1 MSSKIRDYNKL
12 AIDILNELGGENNI
26 VTVARCTTR
35 LRIVT
40 QKTPDQAKEAI
51 AKMPGVIT
59 VVEKGGQIQI
69 VIGTNVEKVYNAFI
83 QLINTDN
90 KIAKNA
96 QSGILNRVIAT
107 MSAVFAPFV
116 YVLAASGILQGILIL
131 IKLFFPAFE
140 ATGTCQVFNFISW
153 APFAFLPIF
162 IAITASQHFRCNIY
176 IAVACCAALL
186 SPTWAELAAMIKAG
200 QEINLFGLA
209 LSETTY
215 TSTVLPPL
223 FLVWLLSYLERFL
236 EPRLHSIIK
245 PLVMPLI
252 CLVIMVPLTLVAI
265 GPITAGAAHYIASG
279 YNWIVNLAPSVAGGL
294 IGAVWQVFVIFGVHW
309 GITPVIIENI
319 NQYGRDSF
327 QAYQT
332 IAVIGQVGAA
342 LGFYIKTRSK
352 DMKGVSLSAFVTGL
366 FGITEPA
373 IYGVN
378 LRFKRPFIYG
388 CISGALG
395 GIVAGFFT
403 PYYYTYAALPGPL
416 TIVNAIN
423 IDHPASFIGV
433 VIGSA
438 IALFGPVILIQI
450 FGTNE
455 TQQSNANIENET
467 SDIENDTPK
476 IVIDEIDVT
485 SPMIGKALPLSE
497 VPDPAFSQKLMGE
510 GIAIEP
516 TDNHVYA
523 PYDGEVTAVFEASK
537 HAIGLVLD
545 NGVELLIH
553 VGIDTVNL
561 TNNEFQ
567 YHVKLNQKV
576 KKGDRLISFD
586 PQAIKQAGYPLI
598 TPIIIVN
605 TDQYQVITLTEK
617 TDVNLDDN
625 LFEIKQ

>member
-12 AIDILNELGGENNI
+12 AVDILNELGGENNI
-26 VTVARCTTR
+26 VSVARCATR
-35 LRIVT
+35 LRVVT
-40 QKTPDQAKEAI
+40 QTTPAEAKEKI
-51 AKMPGVIT
+51 ANLPGVIT
-59 VVEKGGQIQI
+59 VVEKGGQIQV
-69 VIGTNVEKVYNAFI
+69 VIGTNVDKVYNAFT
-83 QLINTDN
+83 QLMSGNN
-90 KIAKNA
+90 KIDVNSK
-96 QSGILNRVIAT
+96 SSILNRIIAT

-131 IKLFFPAFE
+131 IKLAYPAFE
-140 ATGTCQVFNFISW
+140 KTGTCQVFNFISW

-186 SPTWAELAAMIKAG
+186 SPTWAELAALIKSG
-200 QEINLFGLA
+200 QGVDLFGIA

-245 PLVMPLI
+245 PLLMPLI
-252 CLVIMVPLTLVAI
+252 CLVIMVPLTLLAI
-265 GPITAGAAHYIASG
+265 GPLTAGAAHYIAHG
-279 YNWIVNLAPSVAGGL
+279 YNWIVSLAPSVAGGI

-319 NQYGRDSF
+319 NQYGQDSF
-327 QAYQT
+327 QAFQT

-342 LGFYIKTRSK
+342 LGFYLKTK
-352 DMKGVSLSAFVTGL
+352 TKEMKGVSLSAFVTGL

-378 LRFKRPFIYG
+378 LRFKKPFIYG
-388 CISGALG
+388 CLCGAIG
-395 GIVAGFFT
+395 GIVAGLFS

-423 IDHPASFIGV
+423 PEHPGSFIGV
-433 VIGSA
+433 LIGSA
-438 IALFGPVILIQI
+438 IALFGPVLIIQI
-450 FGTNE
+450 LGTGE
-455 TQQSNANIENET
+455 AKQIQSNE
-467 SDIENDTPK
+467 IENDTPK
-476 IVIDEIDVT
+476 LLLDDVEIT
-485 SPMIGKALPLSE
+485 SPMSGKALPLSK
-497 VPDPAFSQKLMGE
+497 VPDPAFAQKLMGE

-523 PYDGEVTAVFEASK
+523 PDDAQVTAVFASSK
-537 HAIGLVLD
+537 HAIGLTLD

-561 TNNEFQ
+561 TNNEFS
-567 YHVKLNQKV
+567 YHVELNQKV
-576 KKGDRLISFD
+576 KKGDLLISFD

-605 TDQYQVITLTEK
+605 TDQYQQIILTENTEVTPK
-617 TDVNLDDN
+617 DII
-625 LFEIKQ
+625 FKIKQ

>member
-12 AIDILNELGGENNI
+12 AVDILNELGGENNI

-40 QKTPDQAKEAI
+40 QKTPDQAKETI

-131 IKLFFPAFE
+131 IKLAFPEFE
-140 ATGTCQVFNFISW
+140 TTGTCQVFNFISW

-279 YNWIVNLAPSVAGGL
+279 YNWIVNLAPSIAGGI

-319 NQYGRDSF
+319 NQYGQDSF

-388 CISGALG
+388 CICGALG

-416 TIVNAIN
+416 TIVNAISA
-423 IDHPASFIGV
+423 DHPGSFIGV
-433 VIGSA
+433 LIGSA

-455 TQQSNANIENET
+455 TQQSNATTENEA
-467 SDIENDTPK
+467 SNIENDTPK
-476 IVIDEIDVT
+476 IVIGEIDVT

-516 TDNHVYA
+516 TDNNVYA
-523 PYDGEVTAVFEASK
+523 PCDGEVTAVFEASK

-617 TDVNLDDN
+617 TEVNLDDN
-625 LFEIKQ
+625 IFEIKQ

>member
-12 AIDILNELGGENNI
+12 AVDILNELGGEDNI
-26 VTVARCTTR
+26 VTVARCATR
-35 LRIVT
+35 LRLVT
-40 QKTPDQAKEAI
+40 QKTPENAKENI
-51 AKMPGVIT
+51 AKFPGVIT
-59 VVEKGGQIQI
+59 VVEKGGQIQV
-69 VIGTNVEKVYNAFI
+69 VIGTNVDKVYNAFI
-83 QLINTDN
+83 QLIKTDN
-90 KIAKNA
+90 KVASSENKN
-96 QSGILNRVIAT
+96 ILNLIIAT

-131 IKLFFPAFE
+131 IKLAFPDFGT
-140 ATGTCQVFNFISW
+140 TGTYQVFNFISW

-186 SPTWAELAAMIKAG
+186 SPTWAELAALIKSG
-200 QEINLFGLA
+200 QEVNLFGLA

-245 PLVMPLI
+245 PLLMPLI
-252 CLVIMVPLTLVAI
+252 CLVIMVPLTLLAI
-265 GPITAGAAHYIASG
+265 GPLTANAAHYIANG

-319 NQYGRDSF
+319 NQYGQDSF
-327 QAYQT
+327 QAFQT

-342 LGFYIKTRSK
+342 LGFYIKTKNK
-352 DMKGVSLSAFVTGL
+352 DMKGVSLSAFVTGI

-378 LRFKRPFIYG
+378 LRYKKPFIYG
-388 CISGALG
+388 CVCAALG

-423 IDHPASFIGV
+423 PEHPGSFIGV
-433 VIGSA
+433 LIGSA
-438 IALFGPVILIQI
+438 IALFGPVLLIQI
-450 FGTNE
+450 LGTGE
-455 TQQSNANIENET
+455 TKSSSTEQIE
-467 SDIENDTPK
+467 DDTPK
-476 IVIDEIDVT
+476 VLVDEIKIT
-485 SPMIGKALPLSE
+485 SPMTGKALPLSE
-497 VPDPAFSQKLMGE
+497 VPDPAFAQKLMGE

-523 PYDGEVTAVFEASK
+523 PDDAKITAVFERSK
-537 HAIGLVLD
+537 HAIGLTLN

-553 VGIDTVNL
+553 CGIDTVNL
-561 TNNEFQ
+561 KNNEFS
-567 YHVKLNQKV
+567 YHVTLNQEV
-576 KKGDRLISFD
+576 KKGDLLISFD
-586 PQAIKQAGYPLI
+586 PDAIRKAGYPLI

-605 TDQYQVITLTEK
+605 SAEYQQITLTDK
-617 TDVNLDDN
+617 IDVTTQDIVFD
-625 LFEIKQ
+625 IKQ

>member
-12 AIDILNELGGENNI
+12 AVDILNELGGEDNI
-26 VTVARCTTR
+26 VTVARCATR
-35 LRIVT
+35 LRLVT
-40 QKTPDQAKEAI
+40 QKTPENAKENI
-51 AKMPGVIT
+51 AKFPGVIT
-59 VVEKGGQIQI
+59 VVEKGGQIQV
-69 VIGTNVEKVYNAFI
+69 VIGTNVDKVYNAFI
-83 QLINTDN
+83 QLIKTDN
-90 KIAKNA
+90 KVASSENKN
-96 QSGILNRVIAT
+96 ILNLIIAT

-131 IKLFFPAFE
+131 IKLAFPDFGT
-140 ATGTCQVFNFISW
+140 TGTYQVFNFISW

-186 SPTWAELAAMIKAG
+186 SPTWAELAALIKSG
-200 QEINLFGLA
+200 QEVNLFGLA
-209 LSETTY
+209 LSETIY

-245 PLVMPLI
+245 PLLMPLI
-252 CLVIMVPLTLVAI
+252 CLVIMVPLTLLAI
-265 GPITAGAAHYIASG
+265 GPLTANAAHYIANG

-319 NQYGRDSF
+319 NQYGQDSF
-327 QAYQT
+327 QAFQT

-342 LGFYIKTRSK
+342 LGFYIKTKNK
-352 DMKGVSLSAFVTGL
+352 DMKGVSLSAFVTGI

-378 LRFKRPFIYG
+378 LRFKKPFIYG
-388 CISGALG
+388 CACAAIG

-423 IDHPASFIGV
+423 PEHPGSFIGV
-433 VIGSA
+433 LLGSA
-438 IALFGPVILIQI
+438 IALFGPVLLIQI
-450 FGTNE
+450 LGTGE
-455 TQQSNANIENET
+455 TKLSSNDSIE
-467 SDIENDTPK
+467 DDTPN
-476 IVIDEIDVT
+476 VLLDEIQIT
-485 SPMIGKALPLSE
+485 SPMTGKALPLSE
-497 VPDPAFSQKLMGE
+497 VPDPAFAQKLMGE

-523 PYDGEVTAVFEASK
+523 PDDAQITAVFERSK
-537 HAIGLVLD
+537 HAIGLTLN

-553 VGIDTVNL
+553 CGIDTVNL
-561 TNNEFQ
+561 TNNEFN
-567 YHVKLNQKV
+567 YHVSLNQQV
-576 KKGDRLISFD
+576 KKGDLLISFD
-586 PQAIKQAGYPLI
+586 PDAIIKAGYPLI

-605 TDQYQVITLTEK
+605 STQYQQITLTDK
-617 TDVNLDDN
+617 TDVTTQDIVFD
-625 LFEIKQ
+625 IKQ

>member
-12 AIDILNELGGENNI
+12 AVDILNELGGEDNI
-26 VTVARCTTR
+26 VTVARCATR
-35 LRIVT
+35 LRLVT
-40 QKTPDQAKEAI
+40 QKTPENAKENI
-51 AKMPGVIT
+51 AKFPGVIT
-59 VVEKGGQIQI
+59 VVEKGGQIQV
-69 VIGTNVEKVYNAFI
+69 VIGTNVDKVYNAFI
-83 QLINTDN
+83 QLIKTDN
-90 KIAKNA
+90 KVASSENKN
-96 QSGILNRVIAT
+96 ILNLIIAT

-131 IKLFFPAFE
+131 IKLAFPDFGT
-140 ATGTCQVFNFISW
+140 TGTYQVFNFISW

-186 SPTWAELAAMIKAG
+186 SPTWAELAALIKSG
-200 QEINLFGLA
+200 QEVNLFGLA

-245 PLVMPLI
+245 PLLMPLI
-252 CLVIMVPLTLVAI
+252 CLVIMVPLTLLAI
-265 GPITAGAAHYIASG
+265 GPLTANAAHYIANG

-294 IGAVWQVFVIFGVHW
+294 IGAVWQIFVIFGVHW

-319 NQYGRDSF
+319 NQYGQDSF
-327 QAYQT
+327 QAFQT

-342 LGFYIKTRSK
+342 LGFYIKTKNK
-352 DMKGVSLSAFVTGL
+352 DMKGVSLSAFVTGI

-378 LRFKRPFIYG
+378 LRFKKPFIYG
-388 CISGALG
+388 CACAAIG

-423 IDHPASFIGV
+423 PEHPGSFIGV
-433 VIGSA
+433 LLGSA
-438 IALFGPVILIQI
+438 IALFGPVLLIQML
-450 FGTNE
+450 GTGE
-455 TQQSNANIENET
+455 TKLSSNDSIE
-467 SDIENDTPK
+467 DDTPN
-476 IVIDEIDVT
+476 VLLDEIQIT
-485 SPMIGKALPLSE
+485 SPMTGKALPLSE
-497 VPDPAFSQKLMGE
+497 VPDPAFAQKLMGE

-523 PYDGEVTAVFEASK
+523 PDDAQITAVFERSK
-537 HAIGLVLD
+537 HAIGLTLN

-553 VGIDTVNL
+553 CGIDTVNL
-561 TNNEFQ
+561 TNNEFN
-567 YHVKLNQKV
+567 YHVSLNQQV
-576 KKGDRLISFD
+576 KKGDLLISFD
-586 PQAIKQAGYPLI
+586 TDAIIKAGYPLI

-605 TDQYQVITLTEK
+605 STQYQQITLTDK
-617 TDVNLDDN
+617 TDVTTQDIVFD
-625 LFEIKQ
+625 IKQ

>member
-12 AIDILNELGGENNI
+12 AVDILNELGGEDNI
-26 VTVARCTTR
+26 VTVARCATR
-35 LRIVT
+35 LRLVT
-40 QKTPDQAKEAI
+40 QKTPENAKENI
-51 AKMPGVIT
+51 AKFPGVIT
-59 VVEKGGQIQI
+59 VVEKGGQIQV
-69 VIGTNVEKVYNAFI
+69 VIGTNVDKVYNAFI
-83 QLINTDN
+83 QLIKTDN
-90 KIAKNA
+90 KVASSENKN
-96 QSGILNRVIAT
+96 ILNLIIAT

-131 IKLFFPAFE
+131 IKLAFPDFGT
-140 ATGTCQVFNFISW
+140 TGTYQVFNFISW

-186 SPTWAELAAMIKAG
+186 SPTWAELAALIKSG

-245 PLVMPLI
+245 PLLMPLI
-252 CLVIMVPLTLVAI
+252 CLVIMVPLTLLAI
-265 GPITAGAAHYIASG
+265 GPLTANAAHYIANG

-319 NQYGRDSF
+319 NQYGQDSF
-327 QAYQT
+327 QAFQT

-342 LGFYIKTRSK
+342 LGFYIKTKNK
-352 DMKGVSLSAFVTGL
+352 DMKGVSLSAFVTGI

-378 LRFKRPFIYG
+378 LRYKKPFIYG
-388 CISGALG
+388 CVCAALG

-423 IDHPASFIGV
+423 PEHPGSFIGV
-433 VIGSA
+433 LIGSA
-438 IALFGPVILIQI
+438 IALFGPVLLIQI
-450 FGTNE
+450 LGTGE
-455 TQQSNANIENET
+455 TKSSSTEQIE
-467 SDIENDTPK
+467 DDTPK
-476 IVIDEIDVT
+476 VLVDEIKIT
-485 SPMIGKALPLSE
+485 SPMTGKALPLSE
-497 VPDPAFSQKLMGE
+497 VPDPAFAQKLMGE

-523 PYDGEVTAVFEASK
+523 PDDAKITAVFERSK
-537 HAIGLVLD
+537 HAIGLTLN

-553 VGIDTVNL
+553 CGIDTVNL
-561 TNNEFQ
+561 KNNEFS
-567 YHVKLNQKV
+567 YHVTLNQEV
-576 KKGDRLISFD
+576 KKGDLLISFD
-586 PQAIKQAGYPLI
+586 PDAIRKAGYPLI

-605 TDQYQVITLTEK
+605 SAEYQQITLTDK
-617 TDVNLDDN
+617 IDVTTQDIVFD
-625 LFEIKQ
+625 IKQ

>member
-12 AIDILNELGGENNI
+12 AVDILNELGGENNI
-26 VTVARCTTR
+26 VTVARCATR
-35 LRIVT
+35 LRLVT
-40 QKTPDQAKEAI
+40 QKTPENAKENI
-51 AKMPGVIT
+51 AKFPGVIT
-59 VVEKGGQIQI
+59 VVEKGGQIQV
-69 VIGTNVEKVYNAFI
+69 VIGTNVDKVYNAFV
-83 QLINTDN
+83 QLIKTDN
-90 KIAKNA
+90 KVANVENKN
-96 QSGILNRVIAT
+96 ILNLIIAT

-131 IKLFFPAFE
+131 IKLAFPDFGT
-140 ATGTCQVFNFISW
+140 TGTYQVFNFISW

-186 SPTWAELAAMIKAG
+186 SPTWAELAALIKSG

-215 TSTVLPPL
+215 MSTVLPPL

-245 PLVMPLI
+245 PLLMPLI
-252 CLVIMVPLTLVAI
+252 CLVIMVPLTLLAI
-265 GPITAGAAHYIASG
+265 GPLTANAAHYIANG

-319 NQYGRDSF
+319 NQYGQDSF
-327 QAYQT
+327 QAFQT

-342 LGFYIKTRSK
+342 LGFYIKTKNK
-352 DMKGVSLSAFVTGL
+352 DMKGVSLSAFVTGI

-378 LRFKRPFIYG
+378 LRYKKPFIYG
-388 CISGALG
+388 CVCAAVG

-423 IDHPASFIGV
+423 PEHPGSFIGV
-433 VIGSA
+433 LIGSA
-438 IALFGPVILIQI
+438 IALFGPVLLIQI
-450 FGTNE
+450 LGTGE
-455 TQQSNANIENET
+455 SKSSPTEQIE
-467 SDIENDTPK
+467 DDTPK
-476 IVIDEIDVT
+476 VLIDEIKIT
-485 SPMIGKALPLSE
+485 SPMTGKALPLSE
-497 VPDPAFSQKLMGE
+497 VPDPAFAQKLMGE

-523 PYDGEVTAVFEASK
+523 PDDAKITAVFERSK
-537 HAIGLVLD
+537 HAIGLTLN
-545 NGVELLIH
+545 NGIELLIH
-553 VGIDTVNL
+553 CGIDTVNL
-561 TNNEFQ
+561 TNNEFS
-567 YHVKLNQKV
+567 YHVTLNQEV
-576 KKGDRLISFD
+576 KKGDLLISFD
-586 PQAIKQAGYPLI
+586 PDAIRKAGYPLI

-605 TDQYQVITLTEK
+605 SAEYQQITLTNE
-617 TDVNLDDN
+617 TDVTTQDIIFD
-625 LFEIKQ
+625 IKQ

>member
-12 AIDILNELGGENNI
+12 AVDILNELGGEDNI
-26 VTVARCTTR
+26 VSVARCATR
-35 LRIVT
+35 LRVVT
-40 QKTPDQAKEAI
+40 QSTPENAKEKI
-51 AKMPGVIT
+51 ASFPGVIT
-59 VVEKGGQIQI
+59 VVEKGGQIQV
-69 VIGTNVEKVYNAFI
+69 VIGTNVDKVYSAFT
-83 QLINTDN
+83 QLMSGNN
-90 KIAKNA
+90 KIDANSKSN
-96 QSGILNRVIAT
+96 ILNRIIAT

-116 YVLAASGILQGILIL
+116 YVLAGAGILQGILIL
-131 IKLFFPAFE
+131 INLAFPGFE
-140 ATGTCQVFNFISW
+140 KTNTCQVFSFISW
-153 APFAFLPIF
+153 APFTFLPIF

-186 SPTWAELAAMIKAG
+186 SPTWAEIAKLIKEG
-200 QEINLFGLA
+200 GTFDLFGLP

-215 TSTVLPPL
+215 MSTVLPPL
-223 FLVWLLSYLERFL
+223 FLVWLLSYLERLL

-252 CLVIMVPLTLVAI
+252 CLVIMVPLTLLVI
-265 GPITAGAAHYIASG
+265 GPITASAAHYLASG
-279 YNWIVNLAPSVAGGL
+279 YNWIVNLAPWIAGAI
-294 IGAVWQVFVIFGVHW
+294 IGAFWQVLVIFGVHW

-319 NQYGRDSF
+319 HTYGKDSF

-342 LGFYIKTRSK
+342 LGFYLKTRSK
-352 DMKGVSLSAFVTGL
+352 EMKGVSISAFVTGL

-378 LRFKRPFIYG
+378 LRFKTPFIYG
-388 CISGALG
+388 CVCAAIG
-395 GIVAGFFT
+395 GMVAGFFT
-403 PYYYTYAALPGPL
+403 PYYYTYAALPGLL

-423 IDHPASFIGV
+423 PEHYSSIIGV
-433 VIGSA
+433 AIGSA
-438 IALFGPVILIQI
+438 IALFGPVILLQI
-450 FGTNE
+450 LGTNE
-455 TQQSNANIENET
+455 NKLNNEKIE
-467 SDIENDTPK
+467 IDTPK
-476 IVIDEIDVT
+476 VVLDKINIT

-497 VPDPAFSQKLMGE
+497 VPDPAFAQKLMGE

-523 PYDGEVTAVFEASK
+523 PFDGVVSAVFESSK
-537 HAIGLVLD
+537 HAVGLVLD

-561 TNNEFQ
+561 TNNEFN
-567 YHVKLNQKV
+567 YHITKGQQVNQ
-576 KKGDRLISFD
+576 GDLLISFD

-605 TDQYQVITLTEK
+605 TDQYQLITLTENK
-617 TDVNLDDN
+617 DVNLDDII
-625 LFEIKQ
+625 FEIKQ

>member
-12 AIDILNELGGENNI
+12 AVDILNELGGEDNI
-26 VTVARCTTR
+26 VTVARCATR
-35 LRIVT
+35 LRLVT
-40 QKTPDQAKEAI
+40 QKTPENAKENI
-51 AKMPGVIT
+51 AKFPGVIT
-59 VVEKGGQIQI
+59 VVEKGGQIQV
-69 VIGTNVEKVYNAFI
+69 VIGTNVDKVYNAFI
-83 QLINTDN
+83 QLIKTDN
-90 KIAKNA
+90 KVASSENKN
-96 QSGILNRVIAT
+96 ILNLIIAT

-131 IKLFFPAFE
+131 IKLAFPDFGT
-140 ATGTCQVFNFISW
+140 TGTYQVFNFISW

-186 SPTWAELAAMIKAG
+186 SPTWAELAALIKSG

-245 PLVMPLI
+245 PLLMPLI
-252 CLVIMVPLTLVAI
+252 CLVIMVPLTLLAI
-265 GPITAGAAHYIASG
+265 GPLTANAAHYIANG

-319 NQYGRDSF
+319 NQYGQDSF
-327 QAYQT
+327 QAFQT

-342 LGFYIKTRSK
+342 LGFYIKTKNK
-352 DMKGVSLSAFVTGL
+352 DMKGVSLSAFVTGI

-378 LRFKRPFIYG
+378 LRYKKPFIYG
-388 CISGALG
+388 CVCAALG

-423 IDHPASFIGV
+423 PEHPGSFIGV
-433 VIGSA
+433 LIGSA
-438 IALFGPVILIQI
+438 IALFGPVLLIQI
-450 FGTNE
+450 LGTGE
-455 TQQSNANIENET
+455 TKSSSTEQIE
-467 SDIENDTPK
+467 DDTPK
-476 IVIDEIDVT
+476 VLVDEIKIT
-485 SPMIGKALPLSE
+485 SPMTGKALPLSE
-497 VPDPAFSQKLMGE
+497 VPDPAFAQKLMGE

-523 PYDGEVTAVFEASK
+523 PDDAKITAVFERSK
-537 HAIGLVLD
+537 HAIGLTLN

-553 VGIDTVNL
+553 CGIDTVNL
-561 TNNEFQ
+561 KDNEFC
-567 YHVKLNQKV
+567 YHVTLNQEV
-576 KKGDRLISFD
+576 KKGDLLISFD
-586 PQAIKQAGYPLI
+586 PDAIRKAGYPLI

-605 TDQYQVITLTEK
+605 SAEYQQITLTDK
-617 TDVNLDDN
+617 IDVTTQDIVFD
-625 LFEIKQ
+625 IKQ

>member
-12 AIDILNELGGENNI
+12 AVDILNELGGENNI
-26 VTVARCTTR
+26 VTVARCATR
-35 LRIVT
+35 LRLVT
-40 QKTPDQAKEAI
+40 QKTPENAKENI
-51 AKMPGVIT
+51 AKFPGVIT
-59 VVEKGGQIQI
+59 VVEKGGQIQV
-69 VIGTNVEKVYNAFI
+69 VIGTNVDKVYNAFV
-83 QLINTDN
+83 QLIKTDN
-90 KIAKNA
+90 KVASVENKN
-96 QSGILNRVIAT
+96 ILNLIIAT

-131 IKLFFPAFE
+131 IKLAFPDFGT
-140 ATGTCQVFNFISW
+140 TGTYQVFNFISW

-186 SPTWAELAAMIKAG
+186 SPTWAELAALIKSG

-245 PLVMPLI
+245 PLLMPLI
-252 CLVIMVPLTLVAI
+252 CLVIMVPLTLLAI
-265 GPITAGAAHYIASG
+265 GPLTANAAHYIANG

-319 NQYGRDSF
+319 NQYGQDSF
-327 QAYQT
+327 QAFQT

-342 LGFYIKTRSK
+342 LGFYIKTKNK
-352 DMKGVSLSAFVTGL
+352 DMKGVSLSAFVTGI

-378 LRFKRPFIYG
+378 LRYKKPFIYG
-388 CISGALG
+388 CVCAALG

-423 IDHPASFIGV
+423 PEHPGSFIGV
-433 VIGSA
+433 LLGSA
-438 IALFGPVILIQI
+438 IALFGPVLLIQI
-450 FGTNE
+450 LGTGE
-455 TQQSNANIENET
+455 TKLSSNDSIE
-467 SDIENDTPK
+467 DDTPN
-476 IVIDEIDVT
+476 VLLDEIQIT
-485 SPMIGKALPLSE
+485 SPMTGKALPLSE
-497 VPDPAFSQKLMGE
+497 VPDPAFAQKLMGE

-523 PYDGEVTAVFEASK
+523 PDDAQITAVFERSK
-537 HAIGLVLD
+537 HAIGLTLN

-553 VGIDTVNL
+553 CGIDTVNL
-561 TNNEFQ
+561 TNNEFN
-567 YHVKLNQKV
+567 YHVSLNQQV
-576 KKGDRLISFD
+576 KKGDLLISFD
-586 PQAIKQAGYPLI
+586 PNAIIKAGYPLI

-605 TDQYQVITLTEK
+605 STQYQQITLTDK
-617 TDVNLDDN
+617 TDVTTQDIVFD
-625 LFEIKQ
+625 IKQ

>member
-12 AIDILNELGGENNI
+12 AVDILNELGGENNI

-40 QKTPDQAKEAI
+40 QKTPDQAKETI

-131 IKLFFPAFE
+131 IKLAFPEFE
-140 ATGTCQVFNFISW
+140 TTGTCQVFNFISW

-476 IVIDEIDVT
+476 IVIGEINVT

-567 YHVKLNQKV
+567 YHIKLNQKV

-617 TDVNLDDN
+617 TEVNLDDN
-625 LFEIKQ
+625 IFEIKQ

>member
-12 AIDILNELGGENNI
+12 AVDILNELGGEDNI
-26 VTVARCTTR
+26 VTVARCATR
-35 LRIVT
+35 LRLVT
-40 QKTPDQAKEAI
+40 QKTPENAKENI
-51 AKMPGVIT
+51 AKFPGVIT
-59 VVEKGGQIQI
+59 VVEKGGQIQV
-69 VIGTNVEKVYNAFI
+69 VIGTNVDKVYNAFV
-83 QLINTDN
+83 QLIKTDN
-90 KIAKNA
+90 KVASSENKN
-96 QSGILNRVIAT
+96 ILNLIIAT

-131 IKLFFPAFE
+131 IKLAFPDFGT
-140 ATGTCQVFNFISW
+140 TGTYQVFNFISW

-186 SPTWAELAAMIKAG
+186 SPTWAELAALIKSG

-245 PLVMPLI
+245 PLLMPLI
-252 CLVIMVPLTLVAI
+252 CLVIMVPLTLLAI
-265 GPITAGAAHYIASG
+265 GPLTANAAHYIANG

-319 NQYGRDSF
+319 NQYGQDSF
-327 QAYQT
+327 QAFQT

-342 LGFYIKTRSK
+342 LGFYIKTKNK
-352 DMKGVSLSAFVTGL
+352 DMKGVSLSAFVTGI

-378 LRFKRPFIYG
+378 LRYKKPFIYG
-388 CISGALG
+388 CVCAALG

-423 IDHPASFIGV
+423 PEHPGSFIGV
-433 VIGSA
+433 LIGSA
-438 IALFGPVILIQI
+438 IALFGPVLLIQI
-450 FGTNE
+450 LGTGE
-455 TQQSNANIENET
+455 TKSSSTEQIE
-467 SDIENDTPK
+467 DDTPK
-476 IVIDEIDVT
+476 VLVDEIKIT
-485 SPMIGKALPLSE
+485 SPMTGKALPLSE
-497 VPDPAFSQKLMGE
+497 VPDPAFAQKLMGE

-523 PYDGEVTAVFEASK
+523 PDDAKITAVFERSK
-537 HAIGLVLD
+537 HAIGLTLN
-545 NGVELLIH
+545 NGIELLIH
-553 VGIDTVNL
+553 CGIDTVNL
-561 TNNEFQ
+561 KNNEFS
-567 YHVKLNQKV
+567 YHVTLNQEV
-576 KKGDRLISFD
+576 KKGDLLISFD
-586 PQAIKQAGYPLI
+586 PDAIRKAGYPLI

-605 TDQYQVITLTEK
+605 SAEYQQITLTDK
-617 TDVNLDDN
+617 IDVTTQDIVFD
-625 LFEIKQ
+625 IKQ

>member
-12 AIDILNELGGENNI
+12 AVDILNELGGENNI
-26 VTVARCTTR
+26 VTVARCATR
-35 LRIVT
+35 LRLVT
-40 QKTPDQAKEAI
+40 QKTPENAKENI
-51 AKMPGVIT
+51 AKFPGVIT
-59 VVEKGGQIQI
+59 VVEKGGQIQV
-69 VIGTNVEKVYNAFI
+69 VIGTNVDKVYNAFV
-83 QLINTDN
+83 QLIKTDN
-90 KIAKNA
+90 KVANVENKN
-96 QSGILNRVIAT
+96 ILNLIIAT

-131 IKLFFPAFE
+131 IKLAFPDFGT
-140 ATGTCQVFNFISW
+140 TGTYQVFNFISW

-186 SPTWAELAAMIKAG
+186 SPTWAELAALIKSG

-215 TSTVLPPL
+215 MSTVLPPL

-245 PLVMPLI
+245 PLLMPLI
-252 CLVIMVPLTLVAI
+252 CLVIMVPLTLLAI
-265 GPITAGAAHYIASG
+265 GPLTANAAHYIANG

-294 IGAVWQVFVIFGVHW
+294 IGAVWQMFVIFGVHW

-319 NQYGRDSF
+319 NQYGQDSF
-327 QAYQT
+327 QAFQT

-342 LGFYIKTRSK
+342 LGFYIKTKNK
-352 DMKGVSLSAFVTGL
+352 DMKGVSLSAFVTGI

-378 LRFKRPFIYG
+378 LRYKKPFIYG
-388 CISGALG
+388 CVCAAVG

-423 IDHPASFIGV
+423 PEHPGSFIGV
-433 VIGSA
+433 LIGSA
-438 IALFGPVILIQI
+438 IALFGPVLLIQI
-450 FGTNE
+450 LGTGE
-455 TQQSNANIENET
+455 SKSSPTEQIE
-467 SDIENDTPK
+467 DDTPK
-476 IVIDEIDVT
+476 VLVDEIKIT
-485 SPMIGKALPLSE
+485 SPMTGKALPLSE
-497 VPDPAFSQKLMGE
+497 VPDPAFAQKLMGE

-523 PYDGEVTAVFEASK
+523 PDDAKITAVFERSK
-537 HAIGLVLD
+537 HAIGLTLN
-545 NGVELLIH
+545 NGIELLIH
-553 VGIDTVNL
+553 CGIDTVNL
-561 TNNEFQ
+561 TNNEFS
-567 YHVKLNQKV
+567 YHVTLNQEV
-576 KKGDRLISFD
+576 KKGDLLISFD
-586 PQAIKQAGYPLI
+586 PDAIRKAGYPLI

-605 TDQYQVITLTEK
+605 SAEYQQITLTNE
-617 TDVNLDDN
+617 TDVTTQDIIFD
-625 LFEIKQ
+625 IKQ

>member
-12 AIDILNELGGENNI
+12 AVDILNELGGEDNI
-26 VTVARCTTR
+26 VTVARCATR
-35 LRIVT
+35 LRVVT
-40 QKTPDQAKEAI
+40 QSTPENAKETI
-51 AKMPGVIT
+51 ANFSGVIT

-69 VIGTNVEKVYNAFI
+69 VIGTNVDKVYNAFT
-83 QLINTDN
+83 QLLKSGN
-90 KIAKNA
+90 KVDVNSK
-96 QSGILNRVIAT
+96 SSILNRVIAT

-116 YVLAASGILQGILIL
+116 YVLAGAGILQGILIL
-131 IKLFFPAFE
+131 INLAFPGFDK
-140 ATGTCQVFNFISW
+140 TSTCQVFSFISW
-153 APFAFLPIF
+153 GPFTFLPIF

-186 SPTWAELAAMIKAG
+186 SPTWAEIAKFIKEG
-200 QEINLFGLA
+200 GTFDLFGLP

-215 TSTVLPPL
+215 MSTVLPPL

-245 PLVMPLI
+245 PLFMPFI
-252 CLVIMVPLTLVAI
+252 CLVIMVPLTLLVV
-265 GPITAGAAHYIASG
+265 GPLTAGAARYISIG
-279 YNWIVNLAPSVAGGL
+279 YNYLVDFAPWLAGAI
-294 IGAVWQVFVIFGVHW
+294 IGAFWQVLVIFGVHW
-309 GITPVIIENI
+309 GITPIVLENMKL
-319 NQYGRDSF
+319 NGQDSF

-342 LGFYIKTRSK
+342 LGFYIKTRSSE
-352 DMKGVSLSAFVTGL
+352 MKGVSISAFVTGL

-378 LRFKRPFIYG
+378 LRFKKPFIYG
-388 CISGALG
+388 CACASIG

-403 PYYYTYAALPGPL
+403 PYFYAYAPLAGPL
-416 TIVNAIN
+416 TIVNTIN
-423 IDHPASFIGV
+423 PEHYNSVIGV
-433 VIGSA
+433 SIGSL

-455 TQQSNANIENET
+455 NNQNNGK
-467 SDIENDTPK
+467 IENDTPK
-476 IVIDEIDVT
+476 IVLDKINIT
-485 SPMIGKALPLSE
+485 SPMIGKVYPLSE
-497 VPDPAFSQKLMGE
+497 VPDPAFAQKLMGE

-516 TDNHVYA
+516 TENHVYA
-523 PYDGEVTAVFEASK
+523 PYNGKVTAVFESSK
-537 HAIGLVLD
+537 HAIGLTLD

-561 TNNEFQ
+561 TNNEFS
-567 YHVKLNQKV
+567 YHVSMGQQV
-576 KKGDRLISFD
+576 KTGDLLISFD

-605 TDQYQVITLTEK
+605 TDQYQLITLTENK
-617 TDVNLDDN
+617 DVNLDDII
-625 LFEIKQ
+625 FEIKQ

>member
-12 AIDILNELGGENNI
+12 AVDILNELGGEDNI
-26 VTVARCTTR
+26 VTVARCATR
-35 LRIVT
+35 LRLVT
-40 QKTPDQAKEAI
+40 QKTPENAKENI
-51 AKMPGVIT
+51 AKFPGVIT
-59 VVEKGGQIQI
+59 VVEKGGQIQV
-69 VIGTNVEKVYNAFI
+69 VIGTNVDKVYNAFI
-83 QLINTDN
+83 QLIKTDN
-90 KIAKNA
+90 KVASSENKN
-96 QSGILNRVIAT
+96 ILNLIIAT

-131 IKLFFPAFE
+131 IKLAIPAFE
-140 ATGTCQVFNFISW
+140 TTGTYQVFNFISW

-186 SPTWAELAAMIKAG
+186 SPTWAELAALIKSG
-200 QEINLFGLA
+200 QEVNLFGLA

-245 PLVMPLI
+245 PLLMPLI
-252 CLVIMVPLTLVAI
+252 CLVIMVPLTLLAI
-265 GPITAGAAHYIASG
+265 GPLTANAAHYIANG

-319 NQYGRDSF
+319 NQYGQDSF
-327 QAYQT
+327 QAFQT

-342 LGFYIKTRSK
+342 LGFYIKTKNK
-352 DMKGVSLSAFVTGL
+352 DMKGVSLSAFVTGI

-378 LRFKRPFIYG
+378 LRFKKPFIYG
-388 CISGALG
+388 CACAAIG

-423 IDHPASFIGV
+423 PEHPGSFIGV
-433 VIGSA
+433 LLGSA
-438 IALFGPVILIQI
+438 IALFGPVLLIQI
-450 FGTNE
+450 LGTGE
-455 TQQSNANIENET
+455 TKLSSNDSIE
-467 SDIENDTPK
+467 DDTPN
-476 IVIDEIDVT
+476 VLLDEIQIT
-485 SPMIGKALPLSE
+485 SPMTGKALPLSE
-497 VPDPAFSQKLMGE
+497 VPDPAFAQKLMGE

-523 PYDGEVTAVFEASK
+523 PDDAQITAVFERSK
-537 HAIGLVLD
+537 HAIGLTLN

-553 VGIDTVNL
+553 CGIDTVNL
-561 TNNEFQ
+561 TNNEFN
-567 YHVKLNQKV
+567 YHVSLNQQV
-576 KKGDRLISFD
+576 KKGDLLISFD
-586 PQAIKQAGYPLI
+586 PDAIIKAGYPLI

-605 TDQYQVITLTEK
+605 SAQYQQITLTDK
-617 TDVNLDDN
+617 TDVTTQDIVFD
-625 LFEIKQ
+625 IKQ

>member
-12 AIDILNELGGENNI
+12 AVDILNELGGENNI

-131 IKLFFPAFE
+131 IKLAFPEFE

-279 YNWIVNLAPSVAGGL
+279 YNWIVNLAPSIAGGI

-319 NQYGRDSF
+319 NQYGQDSF

-388 CISGALG
+388 CICGALG
-395 GIVAGFFT
+395 GIAAGFFT

-416 TIVNAIN
+416 TIVNAISA
-423 IDHPASFIGV
+423 DHPGSFIGV
-433 VIGSA
+433 LIGSA

-455 TQQSNANIENET
+455 TQQSNATTENEA
-467 SDIENDTPK
+467 SNIENDTPK
-476 IVIDEIDVT
+476 IVIGEIDVT

-516 TDNHVYA
+516 TDNNVYA

-561 TNNEFQ
+561 TNNEFE

-598 TPIIIVN
+598 TPVIIVN

-617 TDVNLDDN
+617 TEVNLDDN

>member
-12 AIDILNELGGENNI
+12 AVDILNELGGEDNI
-26 VTVARCTTR
+26 VSVARCTTR

-40 QKTPDQAKEAI
+40 QKTPDHAKQAI
-51 AKMPGVIT
+51 AKLPGVIT

-90 KIAKNA
+90 KIAKNS

-131 IKLFFPAFE
+131 IKLAYPEFG
-140 ATGTCQVFNFISW
+140 ATGTYQVFNFISW

-186 SPTWAELAAMIKAG
+186 SPTWAELAAMIKTG

-215 TSTVLPPL
+215 ASTVLPPL
-223 FLVWLLSYLERFL
+223 FLVWLLSYLEHFL

-245 PLVMPLI
+245 PLLMPLI

-265 GPITAGAAHYIASG
+265 GPITAGAAHYIANG

-319 NQYGRDSF
+319 NQYGQDSF

-352 DMKGVSLSAFVTGL
+352 EMKGVSLSAFVTGI

-378 LRFKRPFIYG
+378 LRFKRPFVYG
-388 CISGALG
+388 FICGALG
-395 GIVAGFFT
+395 GIAAGLFT

-423 IDHPASFIGV
+423 SDHPGSFIGV
-433 VIGSA
+433 LIGSA

-455 TQQSNANIENET
+455 TQLGNATRENKTSKIENET
-467 SDIENDTPK
+467 PK
-476 IVIDEIDVT
+476 IIIGEINVS

-497 VPDPAFSQKLMGE
+497 VPDPVFSQKLMGE

-561 TNNEFQ
+561 TNNEFE

-617 TDVNLDDN
+617 AEVNLDDN

>member
-12 AIDILNELGGENNI
+12 AVDILNELGGENNI
-26 VTVARCTTR
+26 VTVARCATR
-35 LRIVT
+35 LRLVT
-40 QKTPDQAKEAI
+40 QKTPENAKENI
-51 AKMPGVIT
+51 AKFPGVIT
-59 VVEKGGQIQI
+59 VVEKGGQIQV
-69 VIGTNVEKVYNAFI
+69 VIGTNVDKVYNAFV
-83 QLINTDN
+83 QLIKTDN
-90 KIAKNA
+90 KVANVENKN
-96 QSGILNRVIAT
+96 ILNLIIAT

-131 IKLFFPAFE
+131 IKLAFPDFGT
-140 ATGTCQVFNFISW
+140 TGTYQVFNFISW

-186 SPTWAELAAMIKAG
+186 SPTWSELAALIKSG

-215 TSTVLPPL
+215 MSTVLPPL

-245 PLVMPLI
+245 PLLMPLI
-252 CLVIMVPLTLVAI
+252 CLVIMVPLTLLAI
-265 GPITAGAAHYIASG
+265 GPLTANAAHYIANG

-319 NQYGRDSF
+319 NQYGQDSF
-327 QAYQT
+327 QAFQT

-342 LGFYIKTRSK
+342 LGFYIKTKNK
-352 DMKGVSLSAFVTGL
+352 DMKGVSLSAFVTGI

-378 LRFKRPFIYG
+378 LRFKKPFIYG
-388 CISGALG
+388 CVCAAVG

-423 IDHPASFIGV
+423 PEHPGSFIGV
-433 VIGSA
+433 LIGSA
-438 IALFGPVILIQI
+438 IALFGPVLLIQVL
-450 FGTNE
+450 GTGDSKSSPNE
-455 TQQSNANIENET
+455 RIE
-467 SDIENDTPK
+467 DDTPK
-476 IVIDEIDVT
+476 VLVDEIKIT
-485 SPMIGKALPLSE
+485 SPMTGKALPLSE
-497 VPDPAFSQKLMGE
+497 VPDPAFAQKLMGE

-523 PYDGEVTAVFEASK
+523 PDDAEVTAVFERSK
-537 HAIGLVLD
+537 HAIGLTLN

-553 VGIDTVNL
+553 CGIDTVNL
-561 TNNEFQ
+561 TNNEFN
-567 YHVKLNQKV
+567 YHVSLNQQV
-576 KKGDRLISFD
+576 KKGDLLISFD
-586 PQAIKQAGYPLI
+586 PDAITKAGYPLI

-605 TDQYQVITLTEK
+605 SAQYQQITLTDK
-617 TDVNLDDN
+617 TDVTTQDIVFD
-625 LFEIKQ
+625 IKQ

>member
-1 MSSKIRDYNKL
+1 MSSTIRDYNKL
-12 AIDILNELGGENNI
+12 AVDILNELGGDSNI

-40 QKTPDQAKEAI
+40 QNTPDQAKENI
-51 AKMPGVIT
+51 AKFPGVIT

-69 VIGTNVEKVYNAFI
+69 VIGTNVDKVYNAFI
-83 QLINTDN
+83 QLINTESKVATNDH
-90 KIAKNA
+90 A
-96 QSGILNRVIAT
+96 SVLNRIIAT

-116 YVLAASGILQGILIL
+116 YILAASGILQGILIL
-131 IKLFFPAFE
+131 IKLSFPAF
-140 ATGTCQVFNFISW
+140 AKTGTCQVFDFISW

-186 SPTWAELAAMIKAG
+186 SPTWAELAALIKSG

-245 PLVMPLI
+245 PLLLPLFS
-252 CLVIMVPLTLVAI
+252 LVIMVPLTLLVV
-265 GPITAGAAHYIASG
+265 GPLTANGAHYIANG
-279 YNWIVNLAPSVAGGL
+279 YNWVVNLAPSFAGAI

-309 GITPVIIENI
+309 GITPVIVENFK
-319 NQYGRDSF
+319 QFGHDSF
-327 QAYQT
+327 QAFQT

-342 LGFYIKTRSK
+342 LGFYLKTK
-352 DMKGVSLSAFVTGL
+352 TQEMKGVSLSAFVTGL

-378 LRFKRPFIYG
+378 LRFKKPFIYG
-388 CISGALG
+388 CVCAAIG
-395 GIVAGFFT
+395 GIVAGFFS
-403 PYYYTYAALPGPL
+403 PYYYAYAALPGPL
-416 TIVNAIN
+416 TIINAIN
-423 IDHPASFIGV
+423 SDHPGSFIGV
-433 VIGSA
+433 AVGSA
-438 IALFGPVILIQI
+438 IALLGPVVLIQI
-450 FGTNE
+450 LGTGEQKQN
-455 TQQSNANIENET
+455 TVKIE
-467 SDIENDTPK
+467 DDTPK
-476 IVIDEIDVT
+476 VLLEEVDIT
-485 SPMIGKALPLSE
+485 SPMTGTALPLSE
-497 VPDPAFSQKLMGE
+497 VPDPAFAQKLMGE
-510 GIAIEP
+510 GIAIET

-523 PYDGEVTAVFEASK
+523 PFDAEVTAVFESSK
-537 HAIGLVLD
+537 HAIGLTLD

-561 TNNEFQ
+561 TNNEFS
-567 YHVKLNQKV
+567 YHIQLHQKV
-576 KKGDRLISFD
+576 KKGDLLISFD
-586 PQAIKQAGYPLI
+586 AEAIKQAGYPLI

-605 TDQYQVITLTEK
+605 TDQYQQITVTNKSQVTPNDIIFKIE
-617 TDVNLDDN
+617 
-625 LFEIKQ
+625 

>member
-12 AIDILNELGGENNI
+12 AVDILNELGGENNI
-26 VTVARCTTR
+26 VTVARCATR
-35 LRIVT
+35 LRLVT
-40 QKTPDQAKEAI
+40 QKTPENAKENI
-51 AKMPGVIT
+51 AKFPGVIT
-59 VVEKGGQIQI
+59 VVEKGGQIQV
-69 VIGTNVEKVYNAFI
+69 VIGTNVDKVYNAFV
-83 QLINTDN
+83 QLIKTDN
-90 KIAKNA
+90 KVANVENKN
-96 QSGILNRVIAT
+96 ILNLIIAT

-131 IKLFFPAFE
+131 IKLAFPDFGT
-140 ATGTCQVFNFISW
+140 TGTYQVFNFISW

-186 SPTWAELAAMIKAG
+186 SPTWSELAALIKSG

-215 TSTVLPPL
+215 MSTVLPPL

-245 PLVMPLI
+245 PLLMPLI
-252 CLVIMVPLTLVAI
+252 CLVIMVPLTLLAI
-265 GPITAGAAHYIASG
+265 GPLTANAAHYIANG

-319 NQYGRDSF
+319 NQYGQDSF
-327 QAYQT
+327 QAFQT

-342 LGFYIKTRSK
+342 LGFYIKTKNK
-352 DMKGVSLSAFVTGL
+352 DMKGVSLSAFVTGI

-378 LRFKRPFIYG
+378 LRFKKPFIYG
-388 CISGALG
+388 CVCAAVG

-423 IDHPASFIGV
+423 PEHPGSFIGV
-433 VIGSA
+433 LIGSV
-438 IALFGPVILIQI
+438 IALFGPVLLIQVL
-450 FGTNE
+450 GTGESKSSPNE
-455 TQQSNANIENET
+455 RIE
-467 SDIENDTPK
+467 DDTPK
-476 IVIDEIDVT
+476 VLVDEIKIT
-485 SPMIGKALPLSE
+485 SPMTGKALPLSE
-497 VPDPAFSQKLMGE
+497 VPDPAFAQKLMGE

-523 PYDGEVTAVFEASK
+523 PDDAEVTAVFERSK
-537 HAIGLVLD
+537 HAIGLTLN

-553 VGIDTVNL
+553 CGIDTVNL
-561 TNNEFQ
+561 TNNEFN
-567 YHVKLNQKV
+567 YHVSLNQQV
-576 KKGDRLISFD
+576 KKGDLLISFD
-586 PQAIKQAGYPLI
+586 PDAITKAGYPLI

-605 TDQYQVITLTEK
+605 SAQYQQITLTDK
-617 TDVNLDDN
+617 TDVTTQDIVFD
-625 LFEIKQ
+625 IKQ

>member
-12 AIDILNELGGENNI
+12 AVDILNELGGENNI
-26 VTVARCTTR
+26 VSVARCATR
-35 LRIVT
+35 LRVVT
-40 QKTPDQAKEAI
+40 QTTPAEAKEKI
-51 AKMPGVIT
+51 ANLPGVIT
-59 VVEKGGQIQI
+59 VVEKGGQIQV
-69 VIGTNVEKVYNAFI
+69 VIGTNVDKVYNAFT
-83 QLINTDN
+83 QLMSGNN
-90 KIAKNA
+90 KIDVNSK
-96 QSGILNRVIAT
+96 SSILNRIIAT

-131 IKLFFPAFE
+131 IKLAYPAFE
-140 ATGTCQVFNFISW
+140 KTGTCQVFNFISW

-186 SPTWAELAAMIKAG
+186 SPTWAELAALIKSG
-200 QEINLFGLA
+200 QGVDLFGIA

-245 PLVMPLI
+245 PLLMPLI
-252 CLVIMVPLTLVAI
+252 CLVIMVPLTLLAI
-265 GPITAGAAHYIASG
+265 GPLTAGAAHYIAHG
-279 YNWIVNLAPSVAGGL
+279 YNWIVSLAPSVAGGI

-319 NQYGRDSF
+319 NQYGQDSF
-327 QAYQT
+327 QAFQT

-342 LGFYIKTRSK
+342 LGFYLKTK
-352 DMKGVSLSAFVTGL
+352 TKEMKGVSLSAFVTGL

-378 LRFKRPFIYG
+378 LRFKKPFIYG
-388 CISGALG
+388 CLCGAIG
-395 GIVAGFFT
+395 GIVAGLFS

-423 IDHPASFIGV
+423 PEHPGSFIGV
-433 VIGSA
+433 LIGSA
-438 IALFGPVILIQI
+438 IALFGPVLIIQI
-450 FGTNE
+450 LGTGE
-455 TQQSNANIENET
+455 AKQIQSNE
-467 SDIENDTPK
+467 IENDTPK
-476 IVIDEIDVT
+476 VLLDDVEIT
-485 SPMIGKALPLSE
+485 SPMSGKALPLSK
-497 VPDPAFSQKLMGE
+497 VPDPAFAQKLMGE

-523 PYDGEVTAVFEASK
+523 PDDAQVTAVFASSK
-537 HAIGLVLD
+537 HAIGLTLD

-561 TNNEFQ
+561 TNNEFS
-567 YHVKLNQKV
+567 YHVELNQKV
-576 KKGDRLISFD
+576 KKGDLLISFD

-605 TDQYQVITLTEK
+605 TDQYQQIILTENTEVTPK
-617 TDVNLDDN
+617 DII
-625 LFEIKQ
+625 FKIKQ

>member
-12 AIDILNELGGENNI
+12 AVDILNELGGEDNI
-26 VTVARCTTR
+26 VTVARCATR
-35 LRIVT
+35 LRLVT
-40 QKTPDQAKEAI
+40 QKTPENAKENI
-51 AKMPGVIT
+51 AKFPGVIT
-59 VVEKGGQIQI
+59 VVEKGGQIQV
-69 VIGTNVEKVYNAFI
+69 VIGTNVDKVYNAFI
-83 QLINTDN
+83 QLIKTDN
-90 KIAKNA
+90 KIASVENKN
-96 QSGILNRVIAT
+96 ILNLIIAT

-131 IKLFFPAFE
+131 IKLAFPDFGT
-140 ATGTCQVFNFISW
+140 TGTYQVFNFISW

-186 SPTWAELAAMIKAG
+186 SPTWAELAALIKSG

-245 PLVMPLI
+245 PLLMPLI
-252 CLVIMVPLTLVAI
+252 CLVIMVPLTLLAI
-265 GPITAGAAHYIASG
+265 GPLTANAAHYIANG

-319 NQYGRDSF
+319 NQYGQDSF
-327 QAYQT
+327 QAFQT

-342 LGFYIKTRSK
+342 LGFYIKTKNK
-352 DMKGVSLSAFVTGL
+352 DMKGVSLSAFVTGI

-378 LRFKRPFIYG
+378 LRYKKPFIYG
-388 CISGALG
+388 CVCAALG

-423 IDHPASFIGV
+423 PEHPGSFIGV
-433 VIGSA
+433 LIGSA
-438 IALFGPVILIQI
+438 IALFGPVLLIQI
-450 FGTNE
+450 LGTGE
-455 TQQSNANIENET
+455 TKSSSTEQIE
-467 SDIENDTPK
+467 DDTPK
-476 IVIDEIDVT
+476 VLVDEIKIT
-485 SPMIGKALPLSE
+485 SPMTGKALPLSE
-497 VPDPAFSQKLMGE
+497 VPDPAFAQKLMGE

-523 PYDGEVTAVFEASK
+523 PDDAKITAVFERSK
-537 HAIGLVLD
+537 HAIGLTLN
-545 NGVELLIH
+545 NGIELLIH
-553 VGIDTVNL
+553 CGIDTVNL
-561 TNNEFQ
+561 KNNEFN
-567 YHVKLNQKV
+567 YHVTLNQEV
-576 KKGDRLISFD
+576 KKGDLLISFD
-586 PQAIKQAGYPLI
+586 PDAIRKAGYPLI

-605 TDQYQVITLTEK
+605 SAEYQQITLTDK
-617 TDVNLDDN
+617 IDVTTQDIVFD
-625 LFEIKQ
+625 IKQ

>member
-12 AIDILNELGGENNI
+12 AVDILNELGGEDNI
-26 VTVARCTTR
+26 VTVARCATR
-35 LRIVT
+35 LRVVT
-40 QKTPDQAKEAI
+40 QSTPENAKETI
-51 AKMPGVIT
+51 ANFSGVIT

-69 VIGTNVEKVYNAFI
+69 VIGTNVDKVYNAFT
-83 QLINTDN
+83 QLLKSGN
-90 KIAKNA
+90 KVDVNSK
-96 QSGILNRVIAT
+96 SSILNRVIAT

-116 YVLAASGILQGILIL
+116 YVLAGAGILQGILIL
-131 IKLFFPAFE
+131 INLAFPGFDK
-140 ATGTCQVFNFISW
+140 TSTCQVFSFISW
-153 APFAFLPIF
+153 APFTFLPIF

-186 SPTWAELAAMIKAG
+186 SPTWAEIAKFIKEG
-200 QEINLFGLA
+200 GTFDLFGLP

-215 TSTVLPPL
+215 MSTVLPPL

-245 PLVMPLI
+245 PLFMPFI
-252 CLVIMVPLTLVAI
+252 CLVIMVPLTLLVV
-265 GPITAGAAHYIASG
+265 GPLTAGAARYISIG
-279 YNWIVNLAPSVAGGL
+279 YNYLVDFAPWLAGAI
-294 IGAVWQVFVIFGVHW
+294 IGAFWQVLVIFGVHW
-309 GITPVIIENI
+309 GITPIVLENMKLHG
-319 NQYGRDSF
+319 QDSF

-342 LGFYIKTRSK
+342 LGFYIKTRSSE
-352 DMKGVSLSAFVTGL
+352 MKGVSISAFVTGL

-378 LRFKRPFIYG
+378 LRFKKPFIYG
-388 CISGALG
+388 CACASIG

-403 PYYYTYAALPGPL
+403 PYFYAYAPLAGPL
-416 TIVNAIN
+416 TIVNTIN
-423 IDHPASFIGV
+423 PEHYNSVIGV
-433 VIGSA
+433 SIGSL

-455 TQQSNANIENET
+455 NNQNNGK
-467 SDIENDTPK
+467 IENDTPK
-476 IVIDEIDVT
+476 IVLDKINIT
-485 SPMIGKALPLSE
+485 SPMIGKVYPLSE
-497 VPDPAFSQKLMGE
+497 VPDPAFAQKLMGE

-516 TDNHVYA
+516 TENHVYA
-523 PYDGEVTAVFEASK
+523 PYNGKVTAVFESSK
-537 HAIGLVLD
+537 HAIGLTLD

-561 TNNEFQ
+561 TNNEFS
-567 YHVKLNQKV
+567 YHVSMGQQV
-576 KKGDRLISFD
+576 KTGDLLISFD

-605 TDQYQVITLTEK
+605 TDQYQLITLTENK
-617 TDVNLDDN
+617 DVNLDDII
-625 LFEIKQ
+625 FEIKQ

>member
-12 AIDILNELGGENNI
+12 AVDILNELGGEDNI
-26 VTVARCTTR
+26 VTVARCATR
-35 LRIVT
+35 LRLVT
-40 QKTPDQAKEAI
+40 QKTPENAKENI
-51 AKMPGVIT
+51 AKFPGVIT
-59 VVEKGGQIQI
+59 VVEKGGQIQV
-69 VIGTNVEKVYNAFI
+69 VIGTNVDKVYNAFV
-83 QLINTDN
+83 QLIKTDN
-90 KIAKNA
+90 KVASVENKN
-96 QSGILNRVIAT
+96 ILNLIIAT

-131 IKLFFPAFE
+131 IKLAFPDFGT
-140 ATGTCQVFNFISW
+140 TGTYQVFNFISW

-186 SPTWAELAAMIKAG
+186 SPTWAELAALIKSG

-245 PLVMPLI
+245 PLLMPLI
-252 CLVIMVPLTLVAI
+252 CLVIMVPLTLLAI
-265 GPITAGAAHYIASG
+265 GPLTANAAHYIANG

-319 NQYGRDSF
+319 NQYGQDSF
-327 QAYQT
+327 QAFQT

-342 LGFYIKTRSK
+342 LGFYIKTKNK
-352 DMKGVSLSAFVTGL
+352 DMKGVSLSAFVTGI

-378 LRFKRPFIYG
+378 LRYKKPFIYG
-388 CISGALG
+388 CVCAALG

-423 IDHPASFIGV
+423 PEHPGSFIGV
-433 VIGSA
+433 LIGSA
-438 IALFGPVILIQI
+438 IALFGPVLLIQI
-450 FGTNE
+450 LGTGE
-455 TQQSNANIENET
+455 TKSSSTEQIE
-467 SDIENDTPK
+467 DDTPK
-476 IVIDEIDVT
+476 VLVDEIKIT
-485 SPMIGKALPLSE
+485 SPMTGKALPLSE
-497 VPDPAFSQKLMGE
+497 VPDPAFAQKLMGE

-523 PYDGEVTAVFEASK
+523 PDDAKITAVFERSK
-537 HAIGLVLD
+537 HAIGLTLN

-553 VGIDTVNL
+553 CGIDTVNL
-561 TNNEFQ
+561 KDNEFS
-567 YHVKLNQKV
+567 YHVTLNQEV
-576 KKGDRLISFD
+576 KKGDLLISFD
-586 PQAIKQAGYPLI
+586 PDAIRKAGYPLI

-605 TDQYQVITLTEK
+605 SAEYQQITLTDK
-617 TDVNLDDN
+617 IDVTTQDIVFD
-625 LFEIKQ
+625 IQQ

>member
-12 AIDILNELGGENNI
+12 AVDILNELGGEDNI
-26 VTVARCTTR
+26 VTVARCATR
-35 LRIVT
+35 LRLVT
-40 QKTPDQAKEAI
+40 QKTPENAKENI
-51 AKMPGVIT
+51 AKFPGVIT
-59 VVEKGGQIQI
+59 VVEKGGQIQV
-69 VIGTNVEKVYNAFI
+69 VIGTNVDKVYNAFI
-83 QLINTDN
+83 QLIKTDN
-90 KIAKNA
+90 KVASSENKN
-96 QSGILNRVIAT
+96 ILNLIIAT

-131 IKLFFPAFE
+131 IKLAFPDFGT
-140 ATGTCQVFNFISW
+140 TGTYQVFNFISW

-186 SPTWAELAAMIKAG
+186 SPTWAELAALIKSG

-245 PLVMPLI
+245 PLLMPLI
-252 CLVIMVPLTLVAI
+252 CLVIMVPLTLLAI
-265 GPITAGAAHYIASG
+265 GPLTANAAHYIANG

-319 NQYGRDSF
+319 NQYGQDSF
-327 QAYQT
+327 QAFQT

-342 LGFYIKTRSK
+342 LGFYIKTKNK
-352 DMKGVSLSAFVTGL
+352 DMKGVSLSAFVTGI

-378 LRFKRPFIYG
+378 LRFKKPFIYG
-388 CISGALG
+388 CACAAIG

-423 IDHPASFIGV
+423 PEHPGSFIGV
-433 VIGSA
+433 LLGSA
-438 IALFGPVILIQI
+438 IALFGPVLLIQI
-450 FGTNE
+450 LGTGE
-455 TQQSNANIENET
+455 TKLSSNDSIE
-467 SDIENDTPK
+467 DDTPN
-476 IVIDEIDVT
+476 VLLDEIQIT
-485 SPMIGKALPLSE
+485 SPMTGKALPLSE
-497 VPDPAFSQKLMGE
+497 VPDPAFAQKLMGE

-523 PYDGEVTAVFEASK
+523 PDDAQITAVFERSK
-537 HAIGLVLD
+537 HAIGLTLN

-553 VGIDTVNL
+553 CGIDTVNL
-561 TNNEFQ
+561 TNNEFN
-567 YHVKLNQKV
+567 YHVSLNQQV
-576 KKGDRLISFD
+576 KKGDLLISFD
-586 PQAIKQAGYPLI
+586 PDAIIKAGYPLI

-605 TDQYQVITLTEK
+605 STQYQQITLTDK
-617 TDVNLDDN
+617 TDVTTQDIVFD
-625 LFEIKQ
+625 IKQ

>member
-12 AIDILNELGGENNI
+12 AVDILNELGGENNI
-26 VTVARCTTR
+26 VSVARCATR
-35 LRIVT
+35 LRVVT
-40 QKTPDQAKEAI
+40 QTTPENVKEKI
-51 AKMPGVIT
+51 SSFPGVIT

-69 VIGTNVEKVYNAFI
+69 VIGTNVDKVYNAFTK
-83 QLINTDN
+83 LIGNEN
-90 KIAKNA
+90 KVDIKS
-96 QSGILNRVIAT
+96 QGSILNRVIAT

-131 IKLFFPAFE
+131 IKLFFPAF
-140 ATGTCQVFNFISW
+140 ASTGTYQVFNFISW

-186 SPTWAELAAMIKAG
+186 SPTWAELAAMIKDG

-236 EPRLHSIIK
+236 EPRLHNIIK

-319 NQYGRDSF
+319 NEHGRDSF

-423 IDHPASFIGV
+423 IDHPGSFIGV

-455 TQQSNANIENET
+455 KNQSNENIENET

-561 TNNEFQ
+561 TNNEFE
-567 YHVKLNQKV
+567 YHVKLNEKV

-598 TPIIIVN
+598 TPVIIVN

-617 TDVNLDDN
+617 TEVNLDDN

>member
-12 AIDILNELGGENNI
+12 AVDILNELGGENNI

-131 IKLFFPAFE
+131 IKLAFPEFE

-279 YNWIVNLAPSVAGGL
+279 YNWIVNLAPSIAGGI

-319 NQYGRDSF
+319 NQYGQDSF

-366 FGITEPA
+366 F
-373 IYGVN
+373 
-378 LRFKRPFIYG
+378 
-388 CISGALG
+388 
-395 GIVAGFFT
+395 
-403 PYYYTYAALPGPL
+403 
-416 TIVNAIN
+416 
-423 IDHPASFIGV
+423 
-433 VIGSA
+433 
-438 IALFGPVILIQI
+438 
-450 FGTNE
+450 
-455 TQQSNANIENET
+455 
-467 SDIENDTPK
+467 
-476 IVIDEIDVT
+476 
-485 SPMIGKALPLSE
+485 LS
-497 VPDPAFSQKLMGE
+497 
-510 GIAIEP
+510 
-516 TDNHVYA
+516 
-523 PYDGEVTAVFEASK
+523 
-537 HAIGLVLD
+537 
-545 NGVELLIH
+545 LIH
-553 VGIDTVNL
+553 I
-561 TNNEFQ
+561 
-567 YHVKLNQKV
+567 
-576 KKGDRLISFD
+576 
-586 PQAIKQAGYPLI
+586 
-598 TPIIIVN
+598 
-605 TDQYQVITLTEK
+605 
-617 TDVNLDDN
+617 
-625 LFEIKQ
+625 

>member
-12 AIDILNELGGENNI
+12 AVDILNELGGENNI

-131 IKLFFPAFE
+131 IKLAFPEFE

-319 NQYGRDSF
+319 NEHGRDSF

-455 TQQSNANIENET
+455 KNQSNENIENET

-510 GIAIEP
+510 SIAIEP

-561 TNNEFQ
+561 TNNEFE

>member
-1 MSSKIRDYNKL
+1 MSSKIRDYNQL

-40 QKTPDQAKEAI
+40 QKTPEHAKETI

-83 QLINTDN
+83 KLINTDN
-90 KIAKNA
+90 KIEKNA
-96 QSGILNRVIAT
+96 QSGMLNRIIAT

-131 IKLFFPAFE
+131 IKLAFPQFAT
-140 ATGTCQVFNFISW
+140 TGTCQIFNFISW

-186 SPTWAELAAMIKAG
+186 SPTWAELAALIKSG
-200 QEINLFGLA
+200 QEIDLFGIA

-245 PLVMPLI
+245 PLLMPLI
-252 CLVIMVPLTLVAI
+252 CLVIMVPLTLLAI
-265 GPITAGAAHYIASG
+265 GPVTAGAAHYIAHG
-279 YNWIVNLAPSVAGGL
+279 YNWIVNLAPSVAGGI

-319 NQYGRDSF
+319 NQYGQDSF
-327 QAYQT
+327 QAFQT

-342 LGFYIKTRSK
+342 LGFYLKTRTQE
-352 DMKGVSLSAFVTGL
+352 MKGVSLSAFVTGL

-378 LRFKRPFIYG
+378 LRFKKPFIYG
-388 CISGALG
+388 CLCGALG
-395 GIVAGFFT
+395 GIVAGLFS

-423 IDHPASFIGV
+423 PEHPGSFIGV
-433 VIGSA
+433 LIGSA
-438 IALFGPVILIQI
+438 IALFGPVLIIQI
-450 FGTNE
+450 LGKGE
-455 TQQSNANIENET
+455 AKQAQSNE
-467 SDIENDTPK
+467 IENDTPK
-476 IVIDEIDVT
+476 LVLGDLEIT
-485 SPMIGKALPLSE
+485 SPMSGKALPLSE
-497 VPDPAFSQKLMGE
+497 VPDPAFAQKLMGE

-523 PYDGEVTAVFEASK
+523 PDDAQVTAVFASSK
-537 HAIGLVLD
+537 HAIGLTLN

-561 TNNEFQ
+561 TNNEFS
-567 YHVKLNQKV
+567 YHVELNQKV
-576 KKGDRLISFD
+576 KKGDLLISFD
-586 PQAIKQAGYPLI
+586 PKAIKQAGYPLI

-605 TDQYQVITLTEK
+605 TDQYQQIILTENTEVTPK
-617 TDVNLDDN
+617 NII
-625 LFEIKQ
+625 FKIKQ

>member
-12 AIDILNELGGENNI
+12 AVDILNELGGEDNI
-26 VTVARCTTR
+26 VTVARCATR
-35 LRIVT
+35 LRLVT
-40 QKTPDQAKEAI
+40 QKTPENAKENI
-51 AKMPGVIT
+51 AKFPGVIT
-59 VVEKGGQIQI
+59 VVEKGGQIQV
-69 VIGTNVEKVYNAFI
+69 VIGTNVDKVYNAFI
-83 QLINTDN
+83 QLIKTDN
-90 KIAKNA
+90 KVASVENKN
-96 QSGILNRVIAT
+96 ILNLIIAT

-131 IKLFFPAFE
+131 IKLAFPDFGT
-140 ATGTCQVFNFISW
+140 TGTYQVFNFISW

-186 SPTWAELAAMIKAG
+186 SPTWAELAALIKSG

-245 PLVMPLI
+245 PLLMPLI
-252 CLVIMVPLTLVAI
+252 CLVIMVPLTLLAI
-265 GPITAGAAHYIASG
+265 GPLTANAAHYIANG

-319 NQYGRDSF
+319 NQYGQDSF
-327 QAYQT
+327 QAFQT

-342 LGFYIKTRSK
+342 LGFYIKTKNK
-352 DMKGVSLSAFVTGL
+352 DMKGVSLSAFVTGI

-378 LRFKRPFIYG
+378 LRYKKPFIYG
-388 CISGALG
+388 CVCAALG

-423 IDHPASFIGV
+423 PEHPGSFIGV
-433 VIGSA
+433 LIGSA
-438 IALFGPVILIQI
+438 IALFGPVLLIQI
-450 FGTNE
+450 LGTGE
-455 TQQSNANIENET
+455 TKSSSTEQIE
-467 SDIENDTPK
+467 DDTPK
-476 IVIDEIDVT
+476 VLVDEIKIT
-485 SPMIGKALPLSE
+485 SPMTGKALPLSE
-497 VPDPAFSQKLMGE
+497 VPDPAFAQKLMGE

-523 PYDGEVTAVFEASK
+523 PDDAKITAVFERSK
-537 HAIGLVLD
+537 HAIGLTLN
-545 NGVELLIH
+545 NGIELLIH
-553 VGIDTVNL
+553 CGIDTVNL
-561 TNNEFQ
+561 KNNEFN
-567 YHVKLNQKV
+567 YHVTLNQEV
-576 KKGDRLISFD
+576 KKGDLLISFD
-586 PQAIKQAGYPLI
+586 PDAIRKAGYPLI

-605 TDQYQVITLTEK
+605 SAEYQQITLTDK
-617 TDVNLDDN
+617 IDVTTQDIVFD
-625 LFEIKQ
+625 IKQ

>member
-12 AIDILNELGGENNI
+12 AVDILNELGGEDNI
-26 VTVARCTTR
+26 VTVARCATR
-35 LRIVT
+35 LRLVT
-40 QKTPDQAKEAI
+40 QKTPENAKENI
-51 AKMPGVIT
+51 AKFPGVIT
-59 VVEKGGQIQI
+59 VVEKGGQIQV
-69 VIGTNVEKVYNAFI
+69 VIGTNVDKVYNAFI
-83 QLINTDN
+83 QLIKTDN
-90 KIAKNA
+90 KVASSENKN
-96 QSGILNRVIAT
+96 ILNLIIAT

-131 IKLFFPAFE
+131 IKLAFPDFGT
-140 ATGTCQVFNFISW
+140 TGTYQVFNFISW

-176 IAVACCAALL
+176 IVVACCAALL
-186 SPTWAELAAMIKAG
+186 SPTWAELAALIKSG
-200 QEINLFGLA
+200 QEVNLFGLA

-245 PLVMPLI
+245 PLLMPLI
-252 CLVIMVPLTLVAI
+252 CLVIMVPLTLLAI
-265 GPITAGAAHYIASG
+265 GPLTANAAHYIANG

-319 NQYGRDSF
+319 NQYGQDSF
-327 QAYQT
+327 QAFQT

-342 LGFYIKTRSK
+342 LGFYIKTKNK
-352 DMKGVSLSAFVTGL
+352 DMKGVSLSAFVTGI

-378 LRFKRPFIYG
+378 LRFKKPFIYG
-388 CISGALG
+388 CACAAIG

-423 IDHPASFIGV
+423 PEHPGSFIGV
-433 VIGSA
+433 LLGSA
-438 IALFGPVILIQI
+438 IALFGPVLLIQI
-450 FGTNE
+450 LGTGE
-455 TQQSNANIENET
+455 TKLSSNDSIE
-467 SDIENDTPK
+467 DDTPN
-476 IVIDEIDVT
+476 VLLDEIQIT
-485 SPMIGKALPLSE
+485 SPMTGKALPLSE
-497 VPDPAFSQKLMGE
+497 VPDPAFAQKLMGE

-523 PYDGEVTAVFEASK
+523 PDDAQITAVFERSK
-537 HAIGLVLD
+537 HAIGLTLN

-553 VGIDTVNL
+553 CGIDTVNL
-561 TNNEFQ
+561 TNNEFN
-567 YHVKLNQKV
+567 YHVSLNQQV
-576 KKGDRLISFD
+576 KKGDLLISFD
-586 PQAIKQAGYPLI
+586 PDAIIKAGYPLI

-605 TDQYQVITLTEK
+605 STQYQQITLTDK
-617 TDVNLDDN
+617 TDVTTQDIVFD
-625 LFEIKQ
+625 IKQ

>member
-12 AIDILNELGGENNI
+12 AVDILNELGGENNI
-26 VTVARCTTR
+26 VTVARCATR
-35 LRIVT
+35 LRLVT
-40 QKTPDQAKEAI
+40 QKTPENAKENI
-51 AKMPGVIT
+51 AKFPGVIT
-59 VVEKGGQIQI
+59 VVEKGGQIQV
-69 VIGTNVEKVYNAFI
+69 VIGTNVDKVYNAFV
-83 QLINTDN
+83 QLIKTDN
-90 KIAKNA
+90 KVASVENKN
-96 QSGILNRVIAT
+96 ILNLIIAT

-131 IKLFFPAFE
+131 IKLAFPDFGT
-140 ATGTCQVFNFISW
+140 TGTYQVFNFISW

-186 SPTWAELAAMIKAG
+186 SPTWAELAALIKSG

-245 PLVMPLI
+245 PLLMPLI
-252 CLVIMVPLTLVAI
+252 CLVIMVPLTLLAI
-265 GPITAGAAHYIASG
+265 GPLTANAAHYIANG

-319 NQYGRDSF
+319 NQYGQDSF
-327 QAYQT
+327 QAFQT

-342 LGFYIKTRSK
+342 LGFYIKTKNK
-352 DMKGVSLSAFVTGL
+352 DMKGVSLSAFVTGI

-378 LRFKRPFIYG
+378 LRYKKPFIYG
-388 CISGALG
+388 CVCAALG

-423 IDHPASFIGV
+423 PEHPGSFIGV
-433 VIGSA
+433 LIGSA
-438 IALFGPVILIQI
+438 IALFGPVLLIQI
-450 FGTNE
+450 LGTGE
-455 TQQSNANIENET
+455 TKSSSTEQIE
-467 SDIENDTPK
+467 DDTPK
-476 IVIDEIDVT
+476 VLVDEIKIT
-485 SPMIGKALPLSE
+485 SPMTGKALPLSE
-497 VPDPAFSQKLMGE
+497 VPDPAFAQKLMGE

-523 PYDGEVTAVFEASK
+523 PDDAKITAVFERSK
-537 HAIGLVLD
+537 HAIGLTLN

-553 VGIDTVNL
+553 CGIDTVNL
-561 TNNEFQ
+561 KDNEFS
-567 YHVKLNQKV
+567 YHVTLNQEV
-576 KKGDRLISFD
+576 KKGDLLISFD
-586 PQAIKQAGYPLI
+586 PDAIRKAGYPLI

-605 TDQYQVITLTEK
+605 SAEYQQITLTDK
-617 TDVNLDDN
+617 IDVTTQDIVFD
-625 LFEIKQ
+625 IKQ